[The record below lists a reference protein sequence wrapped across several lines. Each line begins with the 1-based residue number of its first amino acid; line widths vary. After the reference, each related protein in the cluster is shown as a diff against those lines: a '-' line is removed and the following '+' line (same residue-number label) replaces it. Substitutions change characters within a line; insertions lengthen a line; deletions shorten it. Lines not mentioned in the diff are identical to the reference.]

1 MSKTLLERAK
11 EYREL
16 VLLAELAGWLHDLG
30 KLSSGFVL
38 SKTDSAYATG
48 VEAEVVG
55 EEETIS
61 SATKEKWKHEQVFSD
76 EEPHDGKRLS
86 HELKQALQRPLT
98 GPNGWLKEGALE
110 SDQVTLERL
119 VAGHQAPWKKLPK
132 LPWIQRLLVQA
143 DRDDS
148 GEDEYNAVGLHQK
161 GAVQSSSVFGRE
173 EPLARGDLQSLD
185 QVRQG
190 FYSKLEPLVTGGAP
204 AANRRQLWE
213 LLERTMKQGLGK
225 TQRAANDVR
234 LDQHAWGVAARFKA
248 FLLRDLLDP
257 PSAEQEPPR
266 RTFRLL
272 TVLWNSWEL
281 ITPFARLSDVVGREV
296 MLAELR
302 KALRQA
308 IEEEYA
314 LGNRIYEDNDGV
326 HFLIA
331 DLPWGRD
338 LTELVCGIVNEVTG
352 GEVQPVV
359 QLSPPTERVTDLV
372 EQMREAR
379 REVPVVGNPAWARQ
393 WADSP
398 SGKVCPVCQRRPL
411 EGERDLCPWCEKRR
425 RGGIERRL
433 TEGGT
438 GTVWTGEIADNHE
451 RLALIVA
458 RFNPEHWLD
467 GTMLHTLFITSP
479 QDMADLYPAMQNT
492 ADWHHIRIGVQRLL
506 EGRSLD
512 TPPKQYQSAVKKA
525 QKRLQQSEEPHIPLE
540 RQLEMRAEAKRQL
553 EEAVSG
559 FWAALINREMDR
571 YKGDKSKRISEVAEN
586 LQRDYQPTDAFLLA
600 LARKNPSASRL
611 LRVWQTTEEF
621 LHQQARQVEVLVKER
636 QRVVFTLDKMPLP
649 SGIYKANVPIL
660 GRIDVFIRPKDGKV
674 QTINFLTQALRP
686 LRERLQEKKFHF
698 VARERGRSLNNE
710 EKEPL
715 SIQDIELEDYRP
727 YQVITASPNLLLMMV
742 PADKAMEVTEKMQS
756 AYVEEF
762 GKVQDRLPFHVGLIF
777 MNAHYP
783 MFASLD
789 TARRLVESFGQL
801 DEKPSDAVLQENPE
815 ENGDGY
821 DLSLHSDRFG
831 AWTWHVPA
839 QRGDR
844 KTDWYHPYFLVQQGK
859 DLEKRGMSLI
869 GPKGRWVHVSKLQKD
884 DRIAFRPNLFDFI
897 FLDTV
902 SRRLET
908 QLDQETRRRSHPLL
922 GEHHSPRPY
931 LLERVRHLSEVWKAI
946 CNVDGMSETRLEG
959 ATSLLARKWEA
970 WQLASADSP
979 ERQAAWKSYSWLVD
993 QVAARDFGKKEELRK
1008 KIKEAIFDGSFFDT
1022 VELYRHILKQPIE
1035 SKQKVTQSPG
1045 QY

>member
-1 MSKTLLERAK
+1 MMSKTLLERAK
-11 EYREL
+11 KYREL

-98 GPNGWLKEGALE
+98 GPNGWVKEGALD
-110 SDQVTLERL
+110 SAQVSLEKL
-119 VAGHQAPWKKLPK
+119 VGGHHPNQEDLPG

-161 GAVQSSSVFGRE
+161 GAVQRSSVFGRE

-185 QVRQG
+185 EIRQG

-314 LGNRIYEDNDGV
+314 LGNRLYEDNDGV

-458 RFNPEHWLD
+458 GFNLEHWLD

-492 ADWHHIRIGVQRLL
+492 ADWHHLRIGVQRLL
-506 EGRSLD
+506 DEGSLD
-512 TPPKQYQSAVKKA
+512 TLPKQYQSAVKKS
-525 QKRLQQSEEPHIPLE
+525 QERLQQSEASHIPLE

-559 FWAALINREMDR
+559 FWAALINREIDR
-571 YKGDKSKRISEVAEN
+571 YKGDKSKRIHEVAEN

-621 LHQQARQVEVLVKER
+621 LEGQGEGLKKVVEER
-636 QRVVFTLDKMPLP
+636 RRIRFTLTDNPLRP
-649 SGIYKANVPIL
+649 GIYKAEVPGL
-660 GRIDVFIRPKDGKV
+660 GQTEVFVRPKDGKA
-674 QTINFLTQALRP
+674 QTIDRLKEAKVRELQDKAPGQILR
-686 LRERLQEKKFHF
+686 LKGDETGQ
-698 VARERGRSLNNE
+698 SLD
-710 EKEPL
+710 KTFTIVKAEP
-715 SIQDIELEDYRP
+715 EDYRP

-922 GEHHSPRPY
+922 GAHHSPRPY
-931 LLERVRHLSEVWKAI
+931 LLERVRHLREVWKAI
-946 CNVDGMSETRLEG
+946 RKADGMSETRLEG
-959 ATSLLARKWEA
+959 ATSLLARKWET

-993 QVAARDFGKKEELRK
+993 QVAARDFGKKEEIRK
-1008 KIKEAIFDGSFFDT
+1008 TIKEAVLDGSFFDT
-1022 VELYRHILKQPIE
+1022 VELYRHILKE
-1035 SKQKVTQSPG
+1035 KVVPVSLEKKEEVME
-1045 QY
+1045 